1 MTGNKQDA
9 EDILQDAFFLAYTN
23 LGKLR
28 SMDSFG
34 AWLKRIVINQGILFL
49 RSRIH
54 FSEVE
59 TLEEEEEEIQDFGLQ
74 EHTMQ
79 RINKAIQELPDGC
92 RIVFMLFLLEDYTH
106 KEIAEAL
113 HISESTSKSQYHRAR
128 KLLQERLTKEKVY
141 G

>member
-9 EDILQDAFFLAYTN
+9 EDILQDAFFQAYIN
-23 LGKLR
+23 ISKLN

-34 AWLKRIVINQGILFL
+34 AWLKRIVINQGIRFL
-49 RSRIH
+49 RARIH
-54 FSEVE
+54 FSDVAVPDQ
-59 TLEEEEEEIQDFGLQ
+59 EEEVFETCLE

-79 RINKAIQELPDGC
+79 RINKEIQELPDGC
-92 RIVFMLFLLEDYTH
+92 RIVFILYLLEDYSH

-113 HISESTSKSQYHRAR
+113 NISESTSKSQYHRAR
-128 KLLQERLTKEKVY
+128 KLLQERLTKNKVY